1 MKKIIDSISKKILFI
16 CWFILGSL
24 IIIDFLTAF
33 RVFIYDIVGNY
44 SFEAPRRFALFL
56 IVFFVFIFL
65 WLFLLNRLINIPAKK
80 EVVIRPI
87 TYIVRIPKFL
97 RSLFITIIL
106 VLISTIFIINRPND
120 FISNY
125 WIKISVYIIACLLIT
140 CLYLD
145 QKTNLKE
152 YLITTSILLMFS
164 SFVFLI
170 VTIFSQ
176 VSSYPFLLYWS
187 EGNRFWDYSLAFGK
201 SRYLFLEPRNI
212 FAYIEPGRQL
222 LWGLPFLIRDLSI
235 SGMRLWNS
243 ILWVFPSILLGF
255 FVSIFENRKDIFKA
269 FFTAIWFFIFLY
281 QGPIYA
287 PLLISALIIYL
298 ALKIDNKFIVIAL
311 IILGSIIA
319 SVSRWTWAY
328 VPCVWVSILF
338 ILKIKGPIFRKNN
351 LNNLL
356 WIFFISAISLISGQ
370 INRIIDMGTTV
381 FNNNALNIIQ
391 IPSISKQPLLLERL
405 FPNST
410 FTLGILIGIL
420 FAVLPILLLIF
431 FLSKQEFKNN
441 IFQYVYTALMLIIL
455 FIIGCIAS
463 IKIGGGSNLHN
474 FDMFLVTLALIFST
488 VINKIHFDQLH
499 NKTYFSLFIILIIL
513 ALVLPAL
520 FVFQN
525 SQKLFL
531 YDGEKVNSVIKD
543 IENEIVKRKDRGEI
557 LFIDQRQLLT
567 FGYIKNI
574 PLVDDYEK
582 KLLMDKSL
590 SSDYKYFDKFYYDL
604 YKKRFSLIINE
615 NSSPS
620 LIDSEY
626 SFSIENNL
634 YSYRVL
640 QPLLCFYEPIETYPD
655 EGIQLLIPREKPLK
669 IIGQC
674 PAFSDKLK

>member
-1 MKKIIDSISKKILFI
+1 
-16 CWFILGSL
+16 
-24 IIIDFLTAF
+24 
-33 RVFIYDIVGNY
+33 
-44 SFEAPRRFALFL
+44 
-56 IVFFVFIFL
+56 
-65 WLFLLNRLINIPAKK
+65 
-80 EVVIRPI
+80 
-87 TYIVRIPKFL
+87 
-97 RSLFITIIL
+97 
-106 VLISTIFIINRPND
+106 
-120 FISNY
+120 
-125 WIKISVYIIACLLIT
+125 
-140 CLYLD
+140 
-145 QKTNLKE
+145 
-152 YLITTSILLMFS
+152 
-164 SFVFLI
+164 
-170 VTIFSQ
+170 
-176 VSSYPFLLYWS
+176 
-187 EGNRFWDYSLAFGK
+187 
-201 SRYLFLEPRNI
+201 
-212 FAYIEPGRQL
+212 
-222 LWGLPFLIRDLSI
+222 
-235 SGMRLWNS
+235 
-243 ILWVFPSILLGF
+243 
-255 FVSIFENRKDIFKA
+255 
-269 FFTAIWFFIFLY
+269 
-281 QGPIYA
+281 
-287 PLLISALIIYL
+287 
-298 ALKIDNKFIVIAL
+298 
-311 IILGSIIA
+311 
-319 SVSRWTWAY
+319 
-328 VPCVWVSILF
+328 VWVSILF